1 MGPQE
6 LMVKLIEELGDPH
19 ELANSEDLI
28 VLKLQEAPTKQRLLP
43 EDIELSSDS
52 RRFSMSQ
59 RAFIKYR
66 AFLGNLRYS
75 AALFAG
81 SQEFPSSKEFLATAK
96 YVLKNVRSLVLVHN
110 RNKIRDL
117 VTWFPA
123 VTSVVL
129 YHNLRLEWEGGTIV
143 QGSCTTSR
151 MEQLLGNIPITGS
164 DVLLFNQAT
173 LTSLL
178 YKCPKLS
185 LVMSPYMDEALA
197 PKTTVT
203 MAGKCLPVAI
213 KRRFLFLGCTTAR
226 DTGSPD
232 TIIAKS
238 DLDVQ
243 EAHRHFAEAEYLELS
258 AKCESA
264 FQKVASYTKV
274 THLSLAF
281 DTAKPRCAFQPH
293 ATELLSVLRLVQLS
307 LTNFCD
313 VKLSTI
319 ADQCPQLK
327 SLRICACDIDDESPP
342 VQGFP
347 HLEYLRIVSD
357 MKEHSFFM
365 LLRSCPGLRDLHI
378 GKHELTT
385 AFVVGPSCGERP
397 RLEHV
402 QRLTLGT
409 RKNDKCA
416 LDDRNDLPAC
426 LDSTLLRL
434 PSLRLVRTN
443 NFNIRLHINSCFPSV
458 SLGWC
463 GCTFCGVEFPKLNHV
478 QTKASEKQKGSVE
491 VNLQEQT
498 NEETKAEEAASN
510 KEEVEIE
517 SENLE

>member
-19 ELANSEDLI
+19 ELTNSEDLI
-28 VLKLQEAPTKQRLLP
+28 VLKLQEASTNKRLLP
-43 EDIELSSDS
+43 EDVELSSDS

-59 RAFIKYR
+59 RGFVTYR

-81 SQEFPSSKEFLATAK
+81 CQEFPSSKEFLATAK

-117 VTWFPA
+117 VTWFPT

-129 YHNLRLEWEGGTIV
+129 YHNLRLEWESGTIV

-151 MEQLLGNIPITGS
+151 MEQLLGNILIIGS
-164 DVLLFNQAT
+164 DILLFNQET

-185 LVMSPYMDEALA
+185 AA
-197 PKTTVT
+197 
-203 MAGKCLPVAI
+203 
-213 KRRFLFLGCTTAR
+213 
-226 DTGSPD
+226 
-232 TIIAKS
+232 
-238 DLDVQ
+238 
-243 EAHRHFAEAEYLELS
+243 
-258 AKCESA
+258 CESA
-264 FQKVASYTKV
+264 FQKVPSYTKV

-281 DTAKPRCAFQPH
+281 NTAKPRCALEPH

-327 SLRICACDIDDESPP
+327 SLRICACDIDDENPP
-342 VQGFP
+342 IQGFP

-365 LLRSCPGLRDLHI
+365 LLRSCPGLQDLHI

-397 RLEHV
+397 CLEHV

-443 NFNIRLHINSCFPSV
+443 NFNIRLHINSCLPSV
-458 SLGWC
+458 SLEWC
-463 GCTFCGVEFPKLNHV
+463 GCTFCGVEFPKLNYV
-478 QTKASEKQKGSVE
+478 QTKASEKEKGSVE
-491 VNLQEQT
+491 VKLQEQT
-498 NEETKAEEAASN
+498 NEATKAEEAASN
-510 KEEVEIE
+510 KEEVGIE
-517 SENLE
+517 SEKLE